1 MSMGGF
7 PYYIRIDTLRRFS
20 IIRFPNDST
29 VLTALTEFAQSLPSD
44 DFYSLTRTPREI
56 SVIQD
61 AKFPAYP
68 QSLGEEVSSL
78 VQEETGFVL
87 IEVVPD
93 GAEQI
98 DFCMQP
104 SLAEEADDIQR

>member
-1 MSMGGF
+1 MSMGG
-7 PYYIRIDTLRRFS
+7 YTYCIRIDTLRRFS
-20 IIRFPNDST
+20 IIRFPNDSRI
-29 VLTALTEFAQSLPSD
+29 LTALTEFAQSLPSD
-44 DFYSLTRTPREI
+44 NFYSLTRTPREI

-68 QSLGEEVSSL
+68 QSLAEEVSSS

-98 DFCMQP
+98 DFCTQP
-104 SLAEEADDIQR
+104 SFAEGG

>member
-1 MSMGGF
+1 MGGF

-29 VLTALTEFAQSLPSD
+29 ALTALTEFAQSLPSD

-93 GAEQI
+93 GTEQI

-104 SLAEEADDIQR
+104 FLAEEADDIQR